1 MFRLGLAVLIVIGA
15 AFSTRADP
23 NDLLS
28 AGSEAIHRG
37 QWDDAVRVLSQAIAQ
52 GALAKPDLATA
63 HTNRGYAYFGKGQVD
78 KAITDYTA
86 AIKLAPNDADPH
98 SLRGWAHFTQR
109 KFKEAIA
116 DSTAAIRLDPNLAFA
131 LRTRGRAELYAGR
144 PRPAADDFA
153 AAVRIAP
160 SDLLG
165 VIWLHVARVRSG
177 QADQQEFA
185 ANVAKIDRRTWPG
198 PIAEVLTGATTQDKL
213 GDIAKSAQGEKS
225 QGERVCDAQ
234 VYLGLLQ
241 LAAGDKAEAR
251 ALFKAAVEDCPA
263 GVAEATEL
271 TVANLELKALG
282 GAPASIARG
291 PSGADPASIAR
302 GPSGADAATHHERGY
317 AYFDQG
323 QIDQAIAEYSS
334 AIRVAPKD
342 AQSHHLRGLAYFIKG
357 AMNQAIAD
365 STAAIRLDPSSAVSL
380 RVRGLAQLYS
390 GHPRPAADDFATA
403 VRLAPSDLLG
413 VIWLHVARTR
423 AGQADQ
429 QEFATNVTRVDHR
442 TWPGPLANVLKGE
455 ITQEQLGDIAK
466 SAQGEKS
473 QNERVC
479 DAQVYLGLL
488 QLAAGDKEEARSFF
502 RAAEA
507 DCPVGVAEL
516 TERTVAKME
525 LKQLGPGRASTGLRP
540 AEREPATAQPRPPKP
555 GGAR

>member
-28 AGSEAIHRG
+28 AGSEAIHKG
-37 QWDDAVRVLSQAIAQ
+37 QWDEAIRVLSQAIAQ

-63 HTNRGYAYFGKGQVD
+63 HTNRGYAYFGEGQVD

-98 SLRGWAHFTQR
+98 SLRGWAHFTEG
-109 KFKEAIA
+109 KFREAIA

-131 LRTRGRAELYAGR
+131 LRNRGRAELYTGR

-153 AAVRIAP
+153 AAVRLAP

-185 ANVAKIDRRTWPG
+185 ANVVKIDRRTWPG
-198 PIAEVLTGATTQDKL
+198 PIADILTGAVTQDKL

-241 LAAGDKAEAR
+241 LAAGDKREAEMLLR
-251 ALFKAAVEDCPA
+251 AAVVDCPTGA
-263 GVAEATEL
+263 AEATEIA
-271 TVANLELKALG
+271 VAKLELKG
-282 GAPASIARG
+282 MGARG
-291 PSGADPASIAR
+291 PAGAGLAMRAPVGDPGANHRDRAFDYFGR
-302 GPSGADAATHHERGY
+302 GEV
-317 AYFDQG
+317 
-323 QIDQAIAEYSS
+323 DQAIAEYNA
-334 AIRVAPKD
+334 AIRLAKD
-342 AQSHHLRGLAYFIKG
+342 DADSYGLRGLAHFVKG
-357 AMNQAIAD
+357 NMNQAIAD
-365 STAAIRLDPSSAVSL
+365 SGAAIRLKPDSAFDF
-380 RVRGLAQLYS
+380 RNRGRAQLYA
-390 GHPRPAADDFATA
+390 GKPRLAADDFASA
-403 VRLAPSDLLG
+403 VRLAPSDTLG
-413 VIWLHVARTR
+413 VLWLHIARVR
-423 AGQADQ
+423 SGQNDQ
-429 QEFATNVTRVDHR
+429 QEFRQNIDRVDRR
-442 TWPGPLANVLKGE
+442 TWPGPLVEVLTGDLTPE
-455 ITQEQLGDIAK
+455 RVGDIAM
-466 SAQGEKS
+466 SAEGDKRQL
-473 QNERVC
+473 ERRC

-507 DCPVGVAEL
+507 DCPVGVAEA

-525 LKQLGPGRASTGLRP
+525 LKQLGPGRASTGLKP
-540 AEREPATAQPRPPKP
+540 AERQPATAQPRPPKP

>member
-1 MFRLGLAVLIVIGA
+1 MSTAMFRLGLAVLIVIGA

-28 AGSEAIHRG
+28 AGSEAIHKG
-37 QWDDAVRVLSQAIAQ
+37 QWDEAIRVLSQAIAQ

-63 HTNRGYAYFGKGQVD
+63 HTNRGYAFFGKGQVD
-78 KAITDYTA
+78 KANTDYTA

-98 SLRGWAHFTQR
+98 SLRGWAHFTEG

-116 DSTAAIRLDPNLAFA
+116 DSTAAVRLDPNLTFA
-131 LRTRGRAELYAGR
+131 LRNRGRAELYAGR

-153 AAVRIAP
+153 AAVRLAP

-165 VIWLHVARVRSG
+165 VIWLHVARMRSG

-198 PIAEVLTGATTQDKL
+198 PIADILTGVVTQDKL

-251 ALFKAAVEDCPA
+251 ALFKAAAEDCPA

-282 GAPASIARG
+282 GAPASTARG
-291 PSGADPASIAR
+291 PSGADV
-302 GPSGADAATHHERGY
+302 AATHHERGY

-323 QIDQAIAEYSS
+323 QIDRAIAEYSS

-342 AQSHHLRGLAYFIKG
+342 AQSHHLRGFAYFTKG

-380 RVRGLAQLYS
+380 RARGLAQLYS
-390 GHPRPAADDFATA
+390 GHPRPAADDFAAA

-429 QEFATNVTRVDHR
+429 QEFATNVTKVDHR

-507 DCPVGVAEL
+507 DCPVGVAEA

-525 LKQLGPGRASTGLRP
+525 LKQLGPGRASTGLKP
-540 AEREPATAQPRPPKP
+540 AAREPATAQPRPPKP